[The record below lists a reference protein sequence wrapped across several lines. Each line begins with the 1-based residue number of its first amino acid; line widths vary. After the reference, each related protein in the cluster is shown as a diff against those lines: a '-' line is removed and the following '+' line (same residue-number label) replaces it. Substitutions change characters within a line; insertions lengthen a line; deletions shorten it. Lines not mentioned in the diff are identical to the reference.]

1 MKFSCIK
8 LQRWKENVVYVKDG
22 CIIAVVSILKLNLT
36 MEETLINK
44 GILEKLTREGKNFV
58 FYTIANKLKP

>member
-8 LQRWKENVVYVKDG
+8 LQRWKKNVVYVNDG
-22 CIIAVVSILKLNLT
+22 YIIAVVSILKSNLT

-58 FYTIANKLKP
+58 FYTVANKLKP